1 MSSPRQHSLP
11 SEVPKVSAF
20 TSQASCLPTCEKCGK
35 ILTTGSAFCCYCSSE
50 RLEDAMDEDVSKVD
64 GDEWDWKDAP
74 STHYLKQEKYTSAF
88 VDAVEGMLDER
99 LQAVQRRENSALSCD
114 ARMKEALDD
123 TNARVDRLEEQ
134 GNKIFGSLD
143 PAIQEIE
150 KKQQQLLRR
159 VDTFET
165 NQQELT
171 RRVAE
176 FDVAKFESMAG
187 VVDEHGLCMDKLS
200 KDIQK
205 LENGLNEFMN
215 GHYPQRDPKP
225 EVSRP
230 NTLANLFGKM
240 GGKPDRWND
249 APQSPRHPKQELYT
263 NALVDVVKEIVDECL
278 DTFAKSL
285 QDLDCRQKSLADG
298 VGTILLVDQR
308 LLALE
313 HRENS
318 TVSCEVFTRLQK
330 ALDDTNARF
339 GQHQQHTDNVIGGFL
354 HQALPEIEQKQ
365 RELIRR
371 VAIVES
377 TMETRLGKLIDQR
390 LLTLEH
396 RENSVVS
403 HKDFVRKQ
411 KVLDDTNARIEQK
424 QKELIRRFDTFESTM
439 DTRLGTLMD
448 QRLLALE
455 RGEKS
460 TVSCEVFAHLQ
471 KALDDTNARLG
482 QHQQRTDN
490 VIECFLHQALP
501 ELKQKQQELFR
512 HVDSCLHIIGVVG
525 EHGVRVDKLFQE
537 VQNLKDTLMPQVL
550 ALDAIQAHN
559 IVSQVNSVHAQQAHW
574 RKCSRRIC
582 ELLQEATNLDGN

>member
-20 TSQASCLPTCEKCGK
+20 TSQASCLPTCDDE
-35 ILTTGSAFCCYCSSE
+35 
-50 RLEDAMDEDVSKVD
+50 MDEDVSKVD

-123 TNARVDRLEEQ
+123 TNARLDRLEEQ
-134 GNKIFGSLD
+134 SNKIFGSQD
-143 PAIQEIE
+143 PAIPEIE